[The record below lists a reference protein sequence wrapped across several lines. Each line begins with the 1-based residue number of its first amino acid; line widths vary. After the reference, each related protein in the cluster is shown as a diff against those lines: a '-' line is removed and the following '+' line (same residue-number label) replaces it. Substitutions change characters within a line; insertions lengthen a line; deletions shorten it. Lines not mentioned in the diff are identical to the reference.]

1 MEKNAVMIC
10 YCLVIFRRGAR
21 IFAPW
26 LGTCGTGTV
35 EDKRL
40 SYICRGNRDQ
50 QNGVQHEGDLPRGPV
65 MGTRLSFSLLVAPSS
80 HHGRTCKVRRGTG
93 EVRPGTVSRYSKKN
107 LGHSEVA
114 QTPSHRGSAY
124 MSHASLASRSRAGQ
138 AGQASLLTAS
148 SGSEVLGAEGE
159 AS

>member
-1 MEKNAVMIC
+1 MQGTEGYGGGEARNGIE
-10 YCLVIFRRGAR
+10 IF
-21 IFAPW
+21 
-26 LGTCGTGTV
+26 
-35 EDKRL
+35 K
-40 SYICRGNRDQ
+40 
-50 QNGVQHEGDLPRGPV
+50 
-65 MGTRLSFSLLVAPSS
+65 
-80 HHGRTCKVRRGTG
+80 
-93 EVRPGTVSRYSKKN
+93 KKN

-148 SGSEVLGAEGE
+148 SGSEVLGADGE